1 MAASA
6 SVDSLP
12 GSSIRRRPRRLDWKS
27 PRATSVMRPNGVAPP
42 APMSQ
47 RRRRPTFPRQIS
59 TYWPWPQ
66 ASHQHQNLRPGQRQ
80 PFLLHRQL
88 LRRHCLHLQHQRRQN
103 RRHNHQQPQ
112 RRPRRRRQRHHL
124 LQQRHRE
131 IFIRVDAQKVRR
143 TQISA
148 LPFWRRRRPRTG

>member
-6 SVDSLP
+6 GVDSSP
-12 GSSIRRRPRRLDWKS
+12 GSSIRRQPRRLDWKS
-27 PRATSVMRPNGVAPP
+27 PRATSATRPNGAAPP

-47 RRRRPTFPRQIS
+47 RRHRPIFPRQIS
-59 TYWPWPQ
+59 TYWPWRP
-66 ASHQHQNLRPGQRQ
+66 ASPQHQNLRPGQRK
-80 PFLLHRQL
+80 PLLLHRQL
-88 LRRHCLHLQHQRRQN
+88 LRRHHLHLQHQRRQN
-103 RRHNHQQPQ
+103 RRRIHQQPQ

-148 LPFWRRRRPRTG
+148 LPF